1 MNRLYQVYVVPAAVF
16 ISVVMG
22 GGYGTGREMIEF
34 FTGYGLLGGLFGI
47 VVAAGVF
54 SLVLACT
61 YEFARVFKVY
71 DYRSFFGQLIG
82 RFWICFEI
90 LYLLLFLLVLGVVS
104 SAAGNIL
111 ENEFGISVYVG
122 MVAVLAL
129 VVALVFFGRHTV
141 EKVLTLWSIGM
152 YLVFAFYFWQI
163 LDNGEVDVFRAV
175 SEGDV
180 IAGWFTGGVLY
191 AMYNLA
197 VAPVLLFS
205 TRAIRSR
212 REAIIAGFVT
222 GLVTMV
228 PAVLFHV
235 SYAAGYPAVLEQAVP
250 NYWMI
255 SEYASP
261 LLLGVFLVAL
271 LGTLVETGAGLV
283 QGMIE
288 RIEAVMRPGED
299 EGLGHTARVAIAV
312 VTLCVGGLTG
322 TLGIVELIARGYSA
336 LSVGFALVYII
347 PVCTL
352 GVIRIARHSPGK
364 AVQQPSNSEE
374 SQ

>member
-1 MNRLYQVYVVPAAVF
+1 MSRFFQVYIVPAAVF
-16 ISVVMG
+16 VSVVMG
-22 GGYGTGREMIEF
+22 GGYGTGREIVEF
-34 FTGYGLLGGLFGI
+34 FTRYGLLGGLLGI
-47 VVAAGVF
+47 FVAATIF

-82 RFWICFEI
+82 PFWICFEI

-111 ENEFGISVYVG
+111 ESEFGISVYVG

-129 VVALVFFGRHTV
+129 VVALVFFGRHAV
-141 EKVLTLWSIGM
+141 EKLLTLWSIGM
-152 YLVFAFYFWQI
+152 YFVFAFYFWQI
-163 LDNGEVDVFRAV
+163 IDHGEVNVFRAV
-175 SEGDV
+175 SDGEV
-180 IAGWFTGGVLY
+180 TAGWFKGGALY

-205 TRAIRSR
+205 TRAIQSR
-212 REAIIAGFVT
+212 REAIVAGIVT
-222 GLVTMV
+222 GVVAMV

-271 LGTLVETGAGLV
+271 LGTLVETGTGLV
-283 QGMIE
+283 QGIIE
-288 RIEAVMRPGED
+288 RVGAVVSPGD
-299 EGLGHTARVAIAV
+299 GEGLGRASRVAIAV

-352 GVIRIARHSPGK
+352 GVVRITRHKGPVLTLPAIRR
-364 AVQQPSNSEE
+364 
-374 SQ
+374 